1 MAQIL
6 GSAQQ
11 VGIDTAGGTSFKPL
25 VCMRTSSVNT
35 TMDATTEQTN
45 CGVLTSPS
53 EPQMSLD
60 FDAICETESATKPTG
75 LAPAISYKE
84 LLTAMVNKTL
94 VSVQVQNPV
103 VSGSS
108 AGAYYY
114 HEFVGYIT
122 DLTLNQASAEFMNFS
137 GTIQS
142 SGALDIIK

>member
-11 VGIDTAGGTSFKPL
+11 VGIDVAGGSSYKPL

-60 FDAICETESATKPTG
+60 FDAICETIAASLPT
-75 LAPAISYKE
+75 PSVSYKE
-84 LLTAMVNKTL
+84 LLNAMVNKTL

-114 HEFVGYIT
+114 HQFTGYIT

-142 SGALDIIK
+142 SGALDIIV

>member
-11 VGIDTAGGTSFKPL
+11 VGIDVAGGTSYKPL
-25 VCMRTSSVNT
+25 VCLRTSSVNT
-35 TMDATTEQTN
+35 TMDSTTDQTN

-60 FDAICETESATKPTG
+60 FDAICETIAASLPT
-75 LAPAISYKE
+75 PSVSYKE
-84 LLTAMVNKTL
+84 LLNAMVNKTL
-94 VSVQVQNPV
+94 VTVQVQNPV
-103 VSGSS
+103 VAGSS

-114 HEFVGYIT
+114 HQFSGYIT

-142 SGALDIIK
+142 SGALDIIV

>member
-11 VGIDTAGGTSFKPL
+11 VGIDVAGGTSYKPL
-25 VCMRTSSVNT
+25 VCLRTSSVNT
-35 TMDATTEQTN
+35 TMDSTTDQTN

-53 EPQMSLD
+53 EPQMTID
-60 FDAICETESATKPTG
+60 FDAICETNAASLPT
-75 LAPAISYKE
+75 PSVSYKE
-84 LLTAMVNKTL
+84 LLSAMVNKTL
-94 VSVQVQNPV
+94 VAVQVQNPV

-114 HEFVGYIT
+114 HQFSGYIT

-142 SGALDIIK
+142 SGALDITV

>member
-11 VGIDTAGGTSFKPL
+11 VGIDVAGGTSYKPL
-25 VCMRTSSVNT
+25 VCLRTSSVNT
-35 TMDATTEQTN
+35 TMDSTTDQTN

-53 EPQMSLD
+53 EPQMTVD
-60 FDAICETESATKPTG
+60 FDAICETIAASLPT
-75 LAPAISYKE
+75 PSVSYKE
-84 LLTAMVNKTL
+84 LLSAMVNKTL
-94 VSVQVQNPV
+94 VTVQVQNPV

-114 HEFVGYIT
+114 HQFSGYIT

-142 SGALDIIK
+142 SGALDIIV